1 MEPRARV
8 SVLDVNNH
16 YSATGGGVRTYHHAK
31 LAYYRERSDVRYA
44 LVVPSTRFARRAE
57 GNATIFEVPA
67 LPSPAQGYRV
77 LHDRAAIARVVDE
90 FAPDIVEV
98 GSVFALPR
106 FVRHAVAGKHIA
118 VVAFLHSDYPLS
130 YVRPF
135 FGRAGAR
142 VAGLAGRAADAHMRR
157 AYERFDAVFAA
168 SEHSCERLRS
178 LGLSRVVR
186 VPFGVDSR
194 AFRPD
199 LRERSDDRRV
209 VLFLGRLA
217 AEKGIDLL
225 FEAYPRFRDPS
236 ITVRIGGRGP
246 ARKRLERFVARYP
259 EVQALDRIDGEAALA
274 RTYASADLLLS
285 LGSSET
291 FSLATLEAL
300 ACGTPV
306 IAPDAGGAGELVRR
320 SGAGRVFPAG
330 DAGALA
336 RAIREPLPD
345 EHRDRARAFALGQSW
360 ERTFDRLTSAYARV
374 VEAVR
379 SSTIGSL
386 DALEELA

>member
-1 MEPRARV
+1 MDRRARV
-8 SVLDVNNH
+8 SILDVNNH

-44 LVVPSTRFARRAE
+44 LVVPSTRFTRRLD
-57 GNATIFEVPA
+57 GNATIIEVPA
-67 LPSPAQGYRV
+67 LPSPAKGYRL
-77 LHDRAAIARVVDE
+77 LHDRAAIARVVQE
-90 FAPDIVEV
+90 FAPDVVEV

-106 FVRHAVAGKHIA
+106 FVRRAVAGKRIA

-135 FGRAGAR
+135 FARAGAR
-142 VAGLAGRAADAHMRR
+142 AADLAGRAADAHMRR
-157 AYERFDAVFAA
+157 AYEPFDAVFAA
-168 SEHSCERLRS
+168 SEHSCARLRS

-186 VPFGVDSR
+186 VPFGVDLR
-194 AFRPD
+194 AFRPE
-199 LRERSDDRRV
+199 LRSRSDDRRV

-225 FEAYPRFRDPS
+225 FDAYPRFRDSS
-236 ITVRIGGRGP
+236 IALRIGGRGP
-246 ARKRLERFVARYP
+246 ARKRLERFVDRYP
-259 EVQALDRIDGEAALA
+259 EVETLDRIEGEDALA
-274 RTYASADLLLS
+274 RTYANADVLLS
-285 LGSSET
+285 LGSTET

-320 SGAGRVFPAG
+320 AAAGRVFPAG

-336 RAIREPLPD
+336 RAIHDPLPND
-345 EHRDRARAFALGQSW
+345 HRDRARAFALGQSW

-374 VEAVR
+374 IEAVR
-379 SSTIGSL
+379 SSTIRSL
-386 DALEELA
+386 DIQQELA